1 MKNAIIRWLLFKVVR
16 PRLIKELSEA
26 SELYAVHYWKEM
38 HPNEPFVKNKLIDER
53 FIAVQSSFMDGYIK
67 SLHDNNLK
75 FENGKI
81 VKNIKDYLL

>member
-1 MKNAIIRWLLFKVVR
+1 MKNKIIRWLLFKIVI
-16 PRLIKELSEA
+16 PRFIEELSEA
-26 SELYAVHYWKEM
+26 SEMYAIAYWRRI
-38 HPNEPFVKNKLIDER
+38 HPNEPYIIKGLIDER

-81 VKNIKDYLL
+81 VKNIKNYLL

>member
-26 SELYAVHYWKEM
+26 SEVYAIAYWKEM
-38 HPNEPFVKNKLIDER
+38 HPNEPYIIRGLLDER

-81 VKNIKDYLL
+81 VKDIKYYLL

>member
-1 MKNAIIRWLLFKVVR
+1 MKNKIIRWLLFKIVI
-16 PRLIKELSEA
+16 PGLIKELSEA
-26 SELYAVHYWKEM
+26 SEMYAIAYWRRI
-38 HPNEPFVKNKLIDER
+38 HPNEPYIIRGLLDER